1 MPDSE
6 WNTKR
11 EGIVVKKEGI
21 HTEKE
26 LTEFLVQEE
35 NIRDLID
42 TVQYKLILIPDYSED
57 KSILILKSHH
67 CFTDGMGYATYIQT
81 LCDEYDSDSLPGLKT
96 FSLCKQ
102 FIIALLAPFITLKG
116 LI

>member
-1 MPDSE
+1 MHKMRSKLVKRLGQWWFQEMPDSE

-11 EGIVVKKEGI
+11 EGIVVKKESI

-35 NIRDLID
+35 NIRDPID

-57 KSILILKSHH
+57 
-67 CFTDGMGYATYIQT
+67 
-81 LCDEYDSDSLPGLKT
+81 
-96 FSLCKQ
+96 
-102 FIIALLAPFITLKG
+102 
-116 LI
+116 